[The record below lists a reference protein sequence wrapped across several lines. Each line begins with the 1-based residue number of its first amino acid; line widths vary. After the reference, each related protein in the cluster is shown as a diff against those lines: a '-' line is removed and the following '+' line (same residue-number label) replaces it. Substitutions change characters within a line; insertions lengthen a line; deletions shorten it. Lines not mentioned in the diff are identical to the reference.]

1 MVLKVLLSV
10 ECDLLGLHLSVLDI
24 NLVATQDNRD
34 VLTDSV
40 IEKNVVGE
48 GELSA
53 RLPQDLPEAS

>member
-10 ECDLLGLHLSVLDI
+10 ECDLLGLHLPVLDI

-53 RLPQDLPEAS
+53 RLPQDLPETS

>member
-10 ECDLLGLHLSVLDI
+10 ECDLLGLHLPVLDI

-40 IEKNVVGE
+40 CGKNVVGE
-48 GELSA
+48 AELSA
-53 RLPQDLPEAS
+53 RLPQHLA